1 MKFIPKIILFF
12 FIFSLVFWLMRTLDH
27 GRMLLLDLRDLGGIP
42 WLYSA
47 ICLIFSILAA
57 FTIQKEWEN
66 WNHLVE
72 SITGEVD
79 GIRELWLLSQHL
91 SNDVKEKILECVKDY
106 LYTIQGEWPALE
118 QGKRSESE
126 EKILDALRNEI
137 AGLTEEKGRMQ
148 LVPIFYDLLRNRNR
162 RFYQSV
168 IHIPHVLKNTLIF
181 ADVLL
186 IFLSL
191 FIGVKNLWLDYIFTL
206 SIGVLAYT
214 IYIVID
220 DLDNPFRPGAWHL
233 TPQDYKS
240 LLDDIK
246 NKHTVNQA
254 LG

>member
-1 MKFIPKIILFF
+1 MKFIPKIFLFLL
-12 FIFSLVFWLMRTLDH
+12 IFSSAFWLMRTADH
-27 GRMLLLDLRDLGGIP
+27 GKLLLLDLQDLGGIP

-72 SITGEVD
+72 SIKGEAD
-79 GIRELWLLSQHL
+79 AIRELWLFTRHL
-91 SNDVKEKILECVKDY
+91 SNDLKGNILKCIKDY
-106 LYTIQGEWPALE
+106 LSTIQGEWPAME
-118 QGKRSESE
+118 QGKRSEPE
-126 EKILDALRNEI
+126 EIILDALRNEI
-137 AGLTEEKGRMQ
+137 ASLTEGKGRMKFTP
-148 LVPIFYDLLRNRNR
+148 LFNDIARNRNR
-162 RFYQSV
+162 RLYQSA
-168 IHIPHVLKNTLIF
+168 IHIPHILKNTLIF

-191 FIGVKNLWLDYIFTL
+191 FIGVKNPWIDYIFTL

-233 TPQDYKS
+233 TPQDYKMLS
-240 LLDDIK
+240 DDI
-246 NKHTVNQA
+246 NRHTVS
-254 LG
+254 

>member
-1 MKFIPKIILFF
+1 MPKKA
-12 FIFSLVFWLMRTLDH
+12 
-27 GRMLLLDLRDLGGIP
+27 DLRDLGGIP

-72 SITGEVD
+72 SIKGEAD
-79 GIRELWLLSQHL
+79 ALRELQLLSQHL
-91 SNDVKEKILECVKDY
+91 SNDIRENILKCITDY
-106 LYTIQGEWPALE
+106 LYTIQGEWPEME

-126 EKILDALRNEI
+126 EKTLDALRNKI
-137 AGLTEEKGRMQ
+137 VGLTEETGRMQ
-148 LVPIFYDLLRNRNR
+148 LIPLFNDLLRNRNR
-162 RFYQSV
+162 RLYQSV
-168 IHIPHVLKNTLIF
+168 IHIPHILKNTLIF

-191 FIGVKNLWLDYIFTL
+191 FIGVKNPWLDYIFTL

-233 TPQDYKS
+233 TPKEYQI
-240 LLDDIK
+240 LLDSINNNHRIK
-246 NKHTVNQA
+246 RHRDEVIK
-254 LG
+254 

>member
-1 MKFIPKIILFF
+1 LKFIPKIILFLI
-12 FIFSLVFWLMRTLDH
+12 IFSLVFWLMRTIDH
-27 GRMLLLDLRDLGGIP
+27 GRILLLDLRDLGGIP

-47 ICLIFSILAA
+47 ICLMFSILAA

-72 SITGEVD
+72 SIKGEVD
-79 GIRELWLLSQHL
+79 ALRELWLLSRHL
-91 SNDVKEKILECVKDY
+91 SNDIKENILKCIKDY
-106 LYTIQGEWPALE
+106 LYTIQGEWPAME
-118 QGKRSESE
+118 QWKRRESE
-126 EKILDALRNEI
+126 EKTLDALRNEI
-137 AGLTEEKGRMQ
+137 AGLTEETGRMQ
-148 LVPIFYDLLRNRNR
+148 LVPLFNDLLRNRNR
-162 RFYQSV
+162 RLYQSV
-168 IHIPHVLKNTLIF
+168 IHIPHILKNTLIF

-191 FIGVKNLWLDYIFTL
+191 FIGVKNTWLDYIFTL

-233 TPQDYKS
+233 TPQDYKI

-246 NKHTVNQA
+246 NKHTVN
-254 LG
+254 